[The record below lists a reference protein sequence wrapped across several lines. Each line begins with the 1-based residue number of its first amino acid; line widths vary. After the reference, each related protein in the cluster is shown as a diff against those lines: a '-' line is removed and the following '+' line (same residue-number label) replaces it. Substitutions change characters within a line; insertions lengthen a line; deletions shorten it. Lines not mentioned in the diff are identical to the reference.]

1 MITSIRRLRVPASGG
16 PACFR
21 GPTPRAPGG
30 LAAATGAAVVVFQ
43 RVQQS
48 QRSPARCSSNVSV
61 STKRRLRLAAGPYAP
76 AASRP
81 NPGGRWPGYA
91 SGKPPLAP
99 PPASRHARRTISI
112 NDTDATRSAPPM
124 SGQARWLP
132 LRRLSATGAQ
142 AAAPRDN
149 PAASAAA
156 LDERQAHPVVA
167 LCSPHRGPLPDRL
180 GGRRRL
186 GLLRGRRGSGGQ

>member
-1 MITSIRRLRVPASGG
+1 VAVQHAFVDPLPGRRGAWQRRRVPQSLSSSASSSRNDPRRAARPTSASRRSGGCASPPGRMHPPPPGQTREAGGRDMRPENRRL
-16 PACFR
+16 
-21 GPTPRAPGG
+21 PRR
-30 LAAATGAAVVVFQ
+30 Q
-43 RVQQS
+43 R
-48 QRSPARCSSNVSV
+48 RA
-61 STKRRLRLAAGPYAP
+61 
-76 AASRP
+76 
-81 NPGGRWPGYA
+81 
-91 SGKPPLAP
+91 
-99 PPASRHARRTISI
+99 HARRTISI